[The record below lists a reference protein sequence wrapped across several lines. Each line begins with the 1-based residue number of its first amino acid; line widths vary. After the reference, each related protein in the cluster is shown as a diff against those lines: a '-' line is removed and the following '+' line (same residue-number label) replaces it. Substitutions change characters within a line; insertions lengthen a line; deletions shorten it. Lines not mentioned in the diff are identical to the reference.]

1 MTQLHFNGRREFRN
15 QTTVWTNG
23 KAEVGSGKG
32 QRSEEKKK
40 EDQKRERV
48 RRKKTQVR
56 EKGEKS
62 RIPMFFSNDL
72 WFRRVENRLAKA
84 GPSGEM
90 RD

>member
-62 RIPMFFSNDL
+62 RIPMFFQMTC
-72 WFRRVENRLAKA
+72 
-84 GPSGEM
+84 GSGGSKIGSLK
-90 RD
+90 RGHLGR